1 MRKNRGYIDY
11 DYEAA
16 FTDPIDYSN
25 ESNIEKLLQQGK
37 VKSVYT
43 TKTIKAGNQFEVEI
57 YPSFTKKE
65 STGMNLKPR
74 SSTAQKNLNDKN
86 ARKKLERLINAN
98 FSNGDLWVT
107 LTYDNEHLPESM
119 KDALKNI
126 GNYMRR
132 INYRRE
138 KMGLSNAKYI
148 YITEYNPK
156 KKIRC
161 HHHLIMDGA
170 LSMDLVEKMWKFGK
184 RNNVRRTQ
192 EDEDGGLMGL
202 AKYLV
207 KDPAGSKRWCSS
219 KNLKKPVESKSYHAF
234 RSRQVRKMVEN
245 RECVKELLEKRYKN
259 RSLINF
265 EIKKNEINGYFYV
278 YARMTERR
286 NQ

>member
-170 LSMDLVEKMWKFGK
+170 LSMDLVEKMWK
-184 RNNVRRTQ
+184 
-192 EDEDGGLMGL
+192 
-202 AKYLV
+202 
-207 KDPAGSKRWCSS
+207 
-219 KNLKKPVESKSYHAF
+219 KK
-234 RSRQVRKMVEN
+234 Q
-245 RECVKELLEKRYKN
+245 C
-259 RSLINF
+259 
-265 EIKKNEINGYFYV
+265 KKNTG
-278 YARMTERR
+278 R
-286 NQ
+286 